1 MKLNIKYIKM
11 NKKPFYKIKEIVS
24 NINEIIK
31 HNIQFNIIAII
42 GSQDILITN
51 NNLNI
56 VQIHIIDETGK
67 IKLLIENFSD
77 KTILNNLLKIG
88 NECIFR
94 NLKAKLYNGYLYFIL
109 NYIENNNIKSSKN
122 NICKREK
129 IFINSNDYSQIK
141 FSIIDKKQ

>member
-1 MKLNIKYIKM
+1 M

-31 HNIQFNIIAII
+31 RNIQFNIIAII
-42 GSQDILITN
+42 CSQDILITN

-56 VQIHIIDETGK
+56 IQLSIIDDTGRV
-67 IKLLIENFSD
+67 KLLVENFSD

-94 NLKAKLYNGYLYFIL
+94 NLKAKLFNGYLYFIL
-109 NYIENNNIKSSKN
+109 NFIENNNIKLSQN

-129 IFINSNDYSQIK
+129 ISINSNDYSQIK
-141 FSIIDKKQ
+141 FSIIDTKQ

>member
-1 MKLNIKYIKM
+1 M

-31 HNIQFNIIAII
+31 RNIQFNIIAII
-42 GSQDILITN
+42 CSQDILITN

-56 VQIHIIDETGK
+56 IQLSIIDDTGR
-67 IKLLIENFSD
+67 IKLLVENFSD

-94 NLKAKLYNGYLYFIL
+94 NLKAKLFNGYLYFIL
-109 NYIENNNIKSSKN
+109 NFIENNNIKLSQN

-129 IFINSNDYSQIK
+129 ISINSNDYSQIK
-141 FSIIDKKQ
+141 FSIIDTKQ

>member
-1 MKLNIKYIKM
+1 M

-31 HNIQFNIIAII
+31 RNIQFNIIAII
-42 GSQDILITN
+42 CSQDILITN

-56 VQIHIIDETGK
+56 IQLSIIDDTGRV
-67 IKLLIENFSD
+67 KLLVENFSD

-94 NLKAKLYNGYLYFIL
+94 NLKAKLFNGNLYFIL
-109 NYIENNNIKSSKN
+109 NFIENNNIKLSQN

-129 IFINSNDYSQIK
+129 ISINSNDYSQIK
-141 FSIIDKKQ
+141 FSIIEKK

>member
-1 MKLNIKYIKM
+1 M

-31 HNIQFNIIAII
+31 RNIQFNIIAII
-42 GSQDILITN
+42 CSQDILITN

-56 VQIHIIDETGK
+56 IQLSIIDDTGRV
-67 IKLLIENFSD
+67 KLLVENFSD

-94 NLKAKLYNGYLYFIL
+94 SLKAKLYNGYLYFIL
-109 NYIENNNIKSSKN
+109 NYIENNNIKSSQN

-129 IFINSNDYSQIK
+129 IFIKSNDYSQIK
-141 FSIIDKKQ
+141 FSILETKK

>member
-1 MKLNIKYIKM
+1 MLKM

-31 HNIQFNIIAII
+31 RNIQFNIIAII
-42 GSQDILITN
+42 CSQDILITN

-56 VQIHIIDETGK
+56 IQLSIIDDTGRV
-67 IKLLIENFSD
+67 KLLVENFSD

-94 NLKAKLYNGYLYFIL
+94 NLKAKLFNGYLYFIL
-109 NYIENNNIKSSKN
+109 NFIENNNIKLSQN

-129 IFINSNDYSQIK
+129 ISINSNDYSQIK
-141 FSIIDKKQ
+141 FSIIEKK

>member
-1 MKLNIKYIKM
+1 M
-11 NKKPFYKIKEIVS
+11 NKKAFYKIKEIVS

-31 HNIQFNIIAII
+31 RNIQFNIIAII
-42 GSQDILITN
+42 CSQDILITN

-56 VQIHIIDETGK
+56 IQLSIIDDTGRV
-67 IKLLIENFSD
+67 KLLVENFSD

-94 NLKAKLYNGYLYFIL
+94 NLKAKLFNGYLYFIL
-109 NYIENNNIKSSKN
+109 NFIENNNIKLSQN

-129 IFINSNDYSQIK
+129 ISINSNDYSQIK
-141 FSIIDKKQ
+141 FSIIEKK

>member
-1 MKLNIKYIKM
+1 M

-31 HNIQFNIIAII
+31 RNIQFNIIAII
-42 GSQDILITN
+42 CSQDILISN

-56 VQIHIIDETGK
+56 IQLSIIDDTGR
-67 IKLLIENFSD
+67 IKLLVENFSD

-94 NLKAKLYNGYLYFIL
+94 NLKAKLFNGYLYFIL
-109 NYIENNNIKSSKN
+109 NFIENNNIKLSQN

-129 IFINSNDYSQIK
+129 ISINSNDYSQIK
-141 FSIIDKKQ
+141 FSIIKKK

>member
-1 MKLNIKYIKM
+1 M
-11 NKKPFYKIKEIVS
+11 NKKPFYKIKEIIS

-31 HNIQFNIIAII
+31 RNIQFNIIAII
-42 GSQDILITN
+42 CSQDILITN

-56 VQIHIIDETGK
+56 IQLSIIDDTGRV
-67 IKLLIENFSD
+67 KLLVENFSD

-94 NLKAKLYNGYLYFIL
+94 NLKAKLFNGYLYFIL
-109 NYIENNNIKSSKN
+109 NFIENNNIKLSQN

-129 IFINSNDYSQIK
+129 ISINSNDYSQIK
-141 FSIIDKKQ
+141 FSIIEKK

>member
-1 MKLNIKYIKM
+1 M

-31 HNIQFNIIAII
+31 RNIQFNIIAII
-42 GSQDILITN
+42 CSQDILITN

-56 VQIHIIDETGK
+56 IQLSIIDDTGRV
-67 IKLLIENFSD
+67 KLLVENFSD

-94 NLKAKLYNGYLYFIL
+94 NLKAKLFNGYLYFIL
-109 NYIENNNIKSSKN
+109 NFIENNNIKLSQN

-129 IFINSNDYSQIK
+129 ISINSNDYSQIK
-141 FSIIDKKQ
+141 FSIIEKK

>member
-1 MKLNIKYIKM
+1 M

-31 HNIQFNIIAII
+31 RNIQFNIIAII
-42 GSQDILITN
+42 CSQDILITN

-56 VQIHIIDETGK
+56 IQLSIIDDTGR
-67 IKLLIENFSD
+67 IKLLVENFSD

-94 NLKAKLYNGYLYFIL
+94 NLKAKLFNGYLYFIL
-109 NYIENNNIKSSKN
+109 NFIENNNIKLSQN

-129 IFINSNDYSQIK
+129 ISINSNDYSQIK
-141 FSIIDKKQ
+141 FSIIKKK

>member
-1 MKLNIKYIKM
+1 M

-31 HNIQFNIIAII
+31 RNIQFNIIAII
-42 GSQDILITN
+42 CSQDILITN

-56 VQIHIIDETGK
+56 IQLSIIDDTGRV
-67 IKLLIENFSD
+67 KLLVENFSD

-94 NLKAKLYNGYLYFIL
+94 NLKAKLFNGYLYFIL
-109 NYIENNNIKSSKN
+109 NFIEINNIKLSQN

-129 IFINSNDYSQIK
+129 ISINSNDYSQIK
-141 FSIIDKKQ
+141 FSIIEKK

>member
-1 MKLNIKYIKM
+1 M

-31 HNIQFNIIAII
+31 RNIQFNIIAII
-42 GSQDILITN
+42 CSQDILITN

-56 VQIHIIDETGK
+56 IQLSIIDDTGRV
-67 IKLLIENFSD
+67 KLLVENFSD

-94 NLKAKLYNGYLYFIL
+94 NLKAKLFNGYLYFIL
-109 NYIENNNIKSSKN
+109 NFIENNNI
-122 NICKREK
+122 EK
-129 IFINSNDYSQIK
+129 II
-141 FSIIDKKQ
+141 

>member
-1 MKLNIKYIKM
+1 M

-31 HNIQFNIIAII
+31 RNIQFNIIAII
-42 GSQDILITN
+42 CSQDILITN

-56 VQIHIIDETGK
+56 IQLSIIDDTGRV
-67 IKLLIENFSD
+67 KLLVENFSD

-94 NLKAKLYNGYLYFIL
+94 NLKAKLFNGYLYFIL
-109 NYIENNNIKSSKN
+109 NFIENNNIKLSQN

-129 IFINSNDYSQIK
+129 ISINSNDYSQIK
-141 FSIIDKKQ
+141 FSIIKKK

>member
-1 MKLNIKYIKM
+1 M

-31 HNIQFNIIAII
+31 YNIQFNIIAII
-42 GSQDILITN
+42 CSQDILITN

-94 NLKAKLYNGYLYFIL
+94 SLKAKLYNGYLYFIL
-109 NYIENNNIKSSKN
+109 NYIENNNIKSSQN

-129 IFINSNDYSQIK
+129 IFIKSNDYSQIK
-141 FSIIDKKQ
+141 FSIIETKQ

>member
-1 MKLNIKYIKM
+1 M

-31 HNIQFNIIAII
+31 RNIQFNIIAII
-42 GSQDILITN
+42 CSQYILITN

-56 VQIHIIDETGK
+56 IQLSIIDDTGRV
-67 IKLLIENFSD
+67 KLLVENFSD

-94 NLKAKLYNGYLYFIL
+94 NLKAKLFNGYLYFIL
-109 NYIENNNIKSSKN
+109 NFIENNNIKLSQN

-129 IFINSNDYSQIK
+129 ISINSNDYSQIK
-141 FSIIDKKQ
+141 FSIIEKK

>member
-1 MKLNIKYIKM
+1 M

-31 HNIQFNIIAII
+31 YNIQFNIIAII
-42 GSQDILITN
+42 CSQDILITN

-94 NLKAKLYNGYLYFIL
+94 SLKAKLYNGYLYFIL
-109 NYIENNNIKSSKN
+109 NYIENNNIKSSQN

-129 IFINSNDYSQIK
+129 IFIKSNDYSQIK
-141 FSIIDKKQ
+141 FSILETKK

>member
-1 MKLNIKYIKM
+1 M

-31 HNIQFNIIAII
+31 YNIQFNIIAII
-42 GSQDILITN
+42 CSQDILITN

-94 NLKAKLYNGYLYFIL
+94 SLKAKLYNGYLYFIL
-109 NYIENNNIKSSKN
+109 NYIENNNIKSSQN

-129 IFINSNDYSQIK
+129 IFIKSNDYSQIK
-141 FSIIDKKQ
+141 FSILETKQ

>member
-1 MKLNIKYIKM
+1 M

-31 HNIQFNIIAII
+31 RNIQFNIIAII
-42 GSQDILITN
+42 CSQDILITN

-56 VQIHIIDETGK
+56 IQLSIIDDTGR
-67 IKLLIENFSD
+67 IKLLVENFSD

-94 NLKAKLYNGYLYFIL
+94 NLKAKLFNGYLYFIL
-109 NYIENNNIKSSKN
+109 NFIENNNIKLSQN

-129 IFINSNDYSQIK
+129 ISINSNDYSQIK
-141 FSIIDKKQ
+141 FSIIEKK